1 MELTMA
7 QYKPSSIFL
16 LSAPRDVVLC
26 IYKGAL
32 PVHRQYAGKKSKP
45 SSNDFFSMSK
55 ICKLTGLT
63 RSSVVGI
70 VYNLREFG
78 FCEVNRIG
86 KYTDISLT
94 PKGEALAL
102 SILGI
107 CTILGDK

>member
-1 MELTMA
+1 MA
-7 QYKPSSIFL
+7 QYKPSNLFM

-26 IYKGAL
+26 LYKGSL

-45 SSNDFFSMSK
+45 TPEDYLSMSK
-55 ICKLTGLT
+55 ICKLTRLT
-63 RSSVVGI
+63 RSSVVAI
-70 VYNLREFG
+70 IYNMQEFG
-78 FCEVNRIG
+78 FCKVNRHG
-86 KYTDISLT
+86 KYTDIVLT